1 MLWEEK
7 ITEFLDE
14 FNVTD
19 VNREIILEYLDAVQD
34 IGKNPAEN
42 TIKNKTVM
50 MLFIAQH
57 VKTDID
63 KLTKHDIIN
72 FKKVV
77 QTSIR
82 KDGKPLKHSTKMNY
96 LVGFKQFLKWFV
108 EEHKRPDYNDL
119 IKTIKITR
127 KPSDK
132 NPSDLLTEEE
142 IFKMIEVADNDRDK
156 AIIAVLHE
164 SGCREGEL
172 VSSQLKHI
180 KFTNDC
186 IFLTFPTGKTGTRT
200 VPLIASI
207 TYLRK
212 WCDLH
217 PLKGDSGAPLWTT
230 LRKKDSKYKAI
241 TEDSVLHIVHKLA
254 ERADIQK
261 RCYPHLFRHTC
272 ATDLSQDLN
281 ESQMKEFLGWKQ
293 SSNMPSV
300 YVHLSGQNIENAIRA
315 KHGLVEQKKAE
326 PKIQRCPRCHVVVS
340 KNIESCDKCGTAL
353 GARVQ
358 QMDELVVEAMRK
370 VILEE
375 NPEIFEKVAKVMLKK
390 QTESINNS
398 VKQSC

>member
-1 MLWEEK
+1 M
-7 ITEFLDE
+7 
-14 FNVTD
+14 
-19 VNREIILEYLDAVQD
+19 
-34 IGKNPAEN
+34 
-42 TIKNKTVM
+42 
-50 MLFIAQH
+50 
-57 VKTDID
+57 
-63 KLTKHDIIN
+63 
-72 FKKVV
+72 
-77 QTSIR
+77 
-82 KDGKPLKHSTKMNY
+82 
-96 LVGFKQFLKWFV
+96 
-108 EEHKRPDYNDL
+108 
-119 IKTIKITR
+119 
-127 KPSDK
+127 
-132 NPSDLLTEEE
+132 
-142 IFKMIEVADNDRDK
+142 
-156 AIIAVLHE
+156 
-164 SGCREGEL
+164 
-172 VSSQLKHI
+172 
-180 KFTNDC
+180 
-186 IFLTFPTGKTGTRT
+186 
-200 VPLIASI
+200 
-207 TYLRK
+207 
-212 WCDLH
+212 
-217 PLKGDSGAPLWTT
+217 WTT

-254 ERADIQK
+254 ERAGIQK

-315 KHGLVEQKKAE
+315 KHGLVEQEKAK

-340 KNIESCDKCGTAL
+340 KNVESCDKCGTAL